1 MLLEAIGA
9 AKGVYGSLLG
19 GPWGMR
25 LSEKLCVG
33 QRYQRLRVLKG
44 INGGLA
50 SMASDFLK
58 SASGGVLG
66 ADDLSKRPKVTQMA
80 PT

>member
-25 LSEKLCVG
+25 LSEKRQAG
-33 QRYQRLRVLKG
+33 QDYQRLRVLKG
-44 INGGLA
+44 INSGLA
-50 SMASDFLK
+50 SMASNSLK
-58 SASGGVLG
+58 G
-66 ADDLSKRPKVTQMA
+66 AAAAKVTQN
-80 PT
+80 